1 MAGRG
6 EFWQTSSPFEPHGPV
21 VMGVVVGP
29 KVGVVVGPEVGP
41 PVVPVGP
48 AVVVPVGV
56 VDRGK
61 QQSSEESKLGK
72 VVLSQPSETQ
82 TRSPK
87 QSLSVSQSPWPSPH

>member
-1 MAGRG
+1 
-6 EFWQTSSPFEPHGPV
+6 
-21 VMGVVVGP
+21 MGVVVGP

-48 AVVVPVGV
+48 GVVVPVGPGVVVPVGV

-72 VVLSQPSETQ
+72 VVLSQPSGTQ

-87 QSLSVSQSPWPSPH
+87 QSLSLSQSPWPSPH

>member
-29 KVGVVVGPEVGP
+29 PVVGPEVGP

-48 AVVVPVGV
+48 GVVVPVGV

-72 VVLSQPSETQ
+72 VVLSQPSGTQ

-87 QSLSVSQSPWPSPH
+87 QSLSLSQSPWPSPH